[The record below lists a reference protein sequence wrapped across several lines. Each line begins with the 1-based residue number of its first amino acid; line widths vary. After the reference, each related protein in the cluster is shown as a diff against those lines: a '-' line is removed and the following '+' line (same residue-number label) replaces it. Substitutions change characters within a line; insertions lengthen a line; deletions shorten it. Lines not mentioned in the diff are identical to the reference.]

1 MKVKILD
8 KFGFQSF
15 PETED
20 MVEIEDSLL
29 KEIGKTKCFDVEKQ
43 KVVDYDNSAKVK
55 ERLISKLRNQREREC
70 FPIINR
76 GQLWYANLTA
86 IQHAELQEWYTDW
99 LNVTETLVVPEK
111 PSWLE

>member
-29 KEIGKTKCFDVEKQ
+29 KEIGKTKCFDVENKT
-43 KVVDYDNSAKVK
+43 VVDYDNSAEVR
-55 ERLISKLRNQREREC
+55 ERKIYKLRKQREKEC

-76 GQLWYANLTA
+76 GALWYSALTTE
-86 IQHAELQEWYTDW
+86 QYNELQTWYRAWLDVTD
-99 LNVTETLVVPEK
+99 TLVMPTK